1 MKYVGCAAAPGTA
14 GCRDQALD
22 GKEEDE
28 GQEGDERTGNA
39 T

>member
-1 MKYVGCAAAPGTA
+1 MWAVPQLLGLLAAESKLWA
-14 GCRDQALD
+14 

-28 GQEGDERTGNA
+28 GQEGDEQTGNA